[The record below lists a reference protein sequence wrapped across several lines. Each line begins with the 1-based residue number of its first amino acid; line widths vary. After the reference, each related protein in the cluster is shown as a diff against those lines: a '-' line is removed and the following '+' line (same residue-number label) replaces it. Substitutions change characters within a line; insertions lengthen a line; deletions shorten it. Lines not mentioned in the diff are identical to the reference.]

1 MAGVE
6 DEGLTVRH
14 GGEVLQH
21 QPELSPVG
29 EDLTVTAVGDELLGE
44 LRHPGVQ
51 VVQQHVQDGGSV
63 SRPGSER
70 GNEYQ
75 SSTVFQ
81 YISLPCRD
89 LVNGNGVKRL
99 VRHEPVHVD
108 MPELSQLP
116 SELLGQDGV

>member
-1 MAGVE
+1 MIDICLTDHPVSDDRPGSLWRAGEEAEGVAGVE

-70 GNEYQ
+70 VNECQ
-75 SSTVFQ
+75 
-81 YISLPCRD
+81 
-89 LVNGNGVKRL
+89 NW
-99 VRHEPVHVD
+99 
-108 MPELSQLP
+108 
-116 SELLGQDGV
+116 